1 MSTSLDLCDSLGFSR
16 FFAPFLSTIQVNL
29 NKKIM
34 SEKCDSTDWLDIAN
48 KMFPY
53 SYLKEAIFWAL
64 F

>member
-1 MSTSLDLCDSLGFSR
+1 
-16 FFAPFLSTIQVNL
+16 
-29 NKKIM
+29 M

-64 F
+64 FKEYFELLCWLREPSFCVGMSAACMWVT